1 MRRYQT
7 SIKALMTA
15 KTQYQ
20 ITTGNAP
27 IFLSDWD
34 SDYNSV
40 QMPTLKIDNSSLSAM
55 QKYYFWTDEWNF
67 RESIQNFFT
76 SQYNYSLS
84 TDKFAI
90 GTNGTASIMLAL
102 TALKEAGK
110 RCALII
116 TPIYFS
122 TLNLLDELEF
132 EVVEFNL
139 SPKNDFVIDAQAIEQ
154 TIINNRVDV
163 LIVTNPIFG
172 TGIEIS
178 IPILEELSN
187 ICNSFDICL
196 LMDYVYGGLP
206 WAIEN
211 PRYYIF
217 NLPVYKA
224 ISSAEQY
231 IFIESISKRVFLN
244 GAKFALVF
252 SNPRLMRR
260 ILRLSVFMAG
270 SMSLQQVSLVPQ
282 LYSNTSV
289 PALTELITENAIT
302 AHNRYRMLK
311 CLLSDSQI
319 RLSNA
324 CNGYF
329 ALASIPKKL
338 HKDDIEYA
346 MSILNKTGVLTTPHS
361 RYLLSEDNTYSFRIN
376 LLLNKNELIEGMSML
391 KNLI

>member
-20 ITTGNAP
+20 TKTGNDP

-34 SDYNSV
+34 SDYTSI
-40 QMPTLKIDNSSLSAM
+40 QMPTLKINSSLSAL

-67 RESIQNFFT
+67 RESIQVFFT
-76 SQYNYSLS
+76 RQYNYSLS
-84 TDKFAI
+84 TDEFAI

-110 RCALII
+110 RCALIV
-116 TPIYFS
+116 TPVYFS

-132 EVVEFNL
+132 NVVEFNL
-139 SPKNDFVIDAQAIEQ
+139 SSKNDFVIDTQAIELA
-154 TIINNRVDV
+154 IIKNRVDV

-172 TGIEIS
+172 TGIEVS
-178 IPILEELSN
+178 IPTLEELSN
-187 ICNSFDICL
+187 ICNNFNVCL

-206 WAIEN
+206 WAIEDL
-211 PRYYIF
+211 RYYIF

-252 SNPRLMRR
+252 SSPRLMRR
-260 ILRLSVFMAG
+260 ILRLSVFMTG

-289 PALTELITENAIT
+289 PALTELIAENAT
-302 AHNRYRMLK
+302 NAYNRYSMLRR
-311 CLLSDSQI
+311 LLSDSQI
-319 RLSNA
+319 QLSKA
-324 CNGYF
+324 SYGYF
-329 ALASIPKKL
+329 ALASIPKPQ
-338 HKDDIEYA
+338 HRDDMEYA
-346 MSILNKTGVLTTPHS
+346 ISILNKTGILTTPHS
-361 RYLLSEDNTYSFRIN
+361 RYLLNEDSTYSFRIN
-376 LLLNKNELIEGMSML
+376 LLLSKNELIEGMSML
-391 KNLI
+391 KSLG